1 MNFPEIKFTEIK
13 FTEIKFTE
21 MKLNKPQPWVAH
33 CTLPQRNLSPL
44 LNRFTHARV
53 DTNGENF

>member
-1 MNFPEIKFTEIK
+1 MKFAKMKFTEIK

-33 CTLPQRNLSPL
+33 GTLPQRNFHL
-44 LNRFTHARV
+44 LLTL
-53 DTNGENF
+53 